1 MKEAIKNTKGFTD
14 TESKVSKLVSHFKK
28 SALATNRLKAACAQ
42 NGYSY
47 KKLKTSIKIRW
58 NSEYDSFERLL
69 YHKDCIERMDNLRQL
84 ENVSDDVLNR
94 NDWRCVETIM
104 EVLKP
109 VKIATK
115 VLESET
121 EPTINRV
128 AEILFDLDEGLK
140 KINEDNSK
148 PIITRAFADN
158 LKQSLQRK
166 FPKYGL
172 EETSFI

>member
-1 MKEAIKNTKGFTD
+1 
-14 TESKVSKLVSHFKK
+14 
-28 SALATNRLKAACAQ
+28 
-42 NGYSY
+42 
-47 KKLKTSIKIRW
+47 
-58 NSEYDSFERLL
+58 
-69 YHKDCIERMDNLRQL
+69 
-84 ENVSDDVLNR
+84 
-94 NDWRCVETIM
+94 M

-158 LKQSLQRK
+158 LKQSLQSRA
-166 FPKYGL
+166 
-172 EETSFI
+172 S